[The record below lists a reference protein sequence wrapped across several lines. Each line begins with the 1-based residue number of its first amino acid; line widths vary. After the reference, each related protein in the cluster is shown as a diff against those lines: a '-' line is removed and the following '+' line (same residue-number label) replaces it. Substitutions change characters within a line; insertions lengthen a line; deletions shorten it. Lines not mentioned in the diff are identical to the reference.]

1 MAIKNGSGADP
12 ATRPTISNVTYI
24 GPGQNFSEPP
34 EDYGNETL
42 DVQNTG
48 NGRFFNILAT
58 ECPDDV
64 FRIRDA
70 TEVITGMEGDL
81 VVAHSI
87 AWNNKDDFQDDGD
100 LFNTP
105 EYNNSTED
113 PEIGIGL
120 NNFVGVVTE
129 NALDPTTLD
138 SWFQPAT
145 YIGAVPADNDWTADG
160 EWFKNRDGSIR

>member
-1 MAIKNGSGADP
+1 M
-12 ATRPTISNVTYI
+12 
-24 GPGQNFSEPP
+24 
-34 EDYGNETL
+34 

-48 NGRFFNILAT
+48 TGRFFNILAT

-64 FRIRDA
+64 FRVRDA
-70 TEVITGMEGDL
+70 TEAITGINGDL

-87 AWNNKDDFQDDGD
+87 AWNNKDNFQDDGD
-100 LFNTP
+100 LFNAP

-113 PEIGIGL
+113 PGIGIGL
-120 NNFVGVVTE
+120 DNFVGVVTE

-138 SWFQPAT
+138 AWFEPAT

-160 EWFKNRDGSIR
+160 EWCKNRDGSIR